1 MAINQTVDCGMS
13 AFSVR
18 CEIESVPA
26 LGVSIGSGRPRRRRR
41 FSSSAVSGY
50 LLQANVRQLPSPYNF
65 FHVSKPASSTAE
77 NDDDDEEDGAEDLH
91 AGTIGDRESA
101 PFLTG
106 VHFCHGFDSNH

>member
-26 LGVSIGSGRPRRRRR
+26 LGVSIGSDRRRRS
-41 FSSSAVSGY
+41 SSSAASGY
-50 LLQANVRQLPSPYNF
+50 LPQANVRQLPSPYNF
-65 FHVSKPASSTAE
+65 FHVSKPASSTA
-77 NDDDDEEDGAEDLH
+77 NDDDEEDGEKIC
-91 AGTIGDRESA
+91 TRDRSGIERVLDSA
-101 PFLTG
+101 R